1 MDVRRR
7 WLASAKRHPAASS
20 APATSAAT
28 ADWMH
33 DDSAGSRMG
42 LRGWRMVAP
51 EPRTGSAAAPAANFE
66 LHDHSAGSGLGL
78 RRGRLAAAGISV
90 DSAAAFAATSGDVEL
105 PDDFSGSGLGVC

>member
-7 WLASAKRHPAASS
+7 WLASAKQHTAADF

-33 DDSAGSRMG
+33 DD
-42 LRGWRMVAP
+42 
-51 EPRTGSAAAPAANFE
+51 
-66 LHDHSAGSGLGL
+66 SAGSGLGL

-90 DSAAAFAATSGDVEL
+90 DSAAASAATSADVEL